1 MRSIRLHLNI
11 KYCHQQIHTCI
22 KSPTHSLFTCSNCYF
37 NFHSIWLRK
46 KVIDKYCIKIM
57 LNTKVLWC
65 CCCDDF
71 TALIGQRWFHEMLKF
86 CFDVLIY
93 EVRWQ
98 RSETKH
104 QSKSFI
110 LLHFDADLIRLC
122 FLSAPF
128 AIGICFGMQSPSQ
141 PMST

>member
-1 MRSIRLHLNI
+1 
-11 KYCHQQIHTCI
+11 
-22 KSPTHSLFTCSNCYF
+22 
-37 NFHSIWLRK
+37 
-46 KVIDKYCIKIM
+46 
-57 LNTKVLWC
+57 
-65 CCCDDF
+65 
-71 TALIGQRWFHEMLKF
+71 MLKF

-122 FLSAPF
+122 FF
-128 AIGICFGMQSPSQ
+128 IGPVRHWDLLRHAKPIA
-141 PMST
+141 TDVNIKEN